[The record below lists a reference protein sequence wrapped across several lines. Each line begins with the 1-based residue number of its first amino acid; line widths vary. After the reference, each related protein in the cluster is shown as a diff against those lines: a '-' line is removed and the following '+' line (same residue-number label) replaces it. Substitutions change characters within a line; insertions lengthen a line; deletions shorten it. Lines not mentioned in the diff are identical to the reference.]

1 MRKLTIPQNIY
12 QAMLA
17 HARQEYPREA
27 CGLLRGR
34 GRKVKEFLPAQNVA
48 ANPLTDYQVDS
59 ATLLQALEWEDIGD
73 ELIAIF
79 HSHPHSPPYPSATDA
94 AQAFYPDSVYLI
106 LSLQKRE
113 EPQMAGFFLR
123 PGPNIPQG
131 TGEELRREL
140 NFIQARP
147 GLFSAYLPYPPPNSP
162 QLSIPNSQQVAFYL
176 IIEENDNNAWNMKS
190 IGIWPVKLSITKP

>member
-12 QAMLA
+12 QTMLA
-17 HARQEYPREA
+17 HARQEYQREA

-34 GRKVKEFLPAQNVA
+34 GGQVKEFLPAQNVA

-59 ATLLQALEWEDIGD
+59 ATLLQALEWEDTGD

-106 LSLQKRE
+106 LSLQKMDK
-113 EPQMAGFFLR
+113 PQLAGFFLR
-123 PGPNIPQG
+123 PGPDIPQE

-147 GLFSAYLPYPPPNSP
+147 GLFSAYLSP
-162 QLSIPNSQQVAFYL
+162 HHSLPRNLTPLASQIASYL
-176 IIEENDNNAWNMKS
+176 ILEENKNKVLIIRTVN
-190 IGIWPVKLSITKP
+190 IWPVNITIA